1 MTMLLHWL
9 FFFFV
14 AMGAKLLLA
23 LVTIYLLLPSDRRCN
38 DCDGETLLLQMSRG
52 GRFAARL
59 LLRAL
64 QRRWCPHCGWEGLAR
79 TGRHP
84 GSGPQVPTHSR
95 TPTRH

>member
-1 MTMLLHWL
+1 MLHWL

-14 AMGAKLLLA
+14 AVGAKLLLA

-38 DCDGETLLLQMSRG
+38 ECDGETLLLQMSRG
-52 GRFAARL
+52 GRIAARL
-59 LLRAL
+59 LLVAL
-64 QRRWCPHCGWEGLAR
+64 QRRWCPQCGWEGMAR

-84 GSGPQVPTHSR
+84 ESGPQVRTDSR